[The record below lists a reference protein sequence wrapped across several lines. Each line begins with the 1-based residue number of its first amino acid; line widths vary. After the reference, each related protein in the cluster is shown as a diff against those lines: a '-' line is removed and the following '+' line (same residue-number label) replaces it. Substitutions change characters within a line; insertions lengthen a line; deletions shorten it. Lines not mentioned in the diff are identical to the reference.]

1 MNDGA
6 FAVGVGPLEWPLA
19 VKKKAL
25 ARERI
30 REALFAEIKAILV
43 GGNVGKKM
51 SHGQQGLFEIGPNFV
66 GKRRWN
72 IWSYL
77 GLAEHVDDLLL
88 GGVVDL
94 RHSCTSWPNLRSG
107 VGHRELIGCFGA
119 V

>member
-1 MNDGA
+1 MDNGA
-6 FAVGVGPLEWPLA
+6 FAVGARPFKGALA
-19 VKKKAL
+19 IQVETF

-30 REALFAEIKAILV
+30 REALLAEIKAILV